1 MSITD
6 LPATNAFLNGLCTIF
21 LLLGFIYIKRGD
33 IKTHQKCMVTALI
46 LSALFLTSYLIY
58 HSQVGSVPYPHRD
71 WTRPIYFAIL
81 IPHIILA
88 AVNVPFIIA
97 LVWRAYKGE
106 FDRHRRLARWVWP
119 SWIFVS
125 ITRRHHLSDALSTVV
140 ISKDDI

>member
-6 LPATNAFLNGLCTIF
+6 LPATNAILNGFCTIF

-88 AVNVPFIIA
+88 TVNVPFIIA

-106 FDRHRRLARWVWP
+106 FNRHRRLARWVWP

-125 ITRRHHLSDALSTVV
+125 ITGV
-140 ISKDDI
+140 IIYLMLYQQ